1 MYGIM
6 SSESRLDFAVA
17 RRHFQTL
24 RRRAAVR
31 GLLDRLKRSPSTLCV
46 FKSAQPILQGTRQ
59 RQDVCLDDI
68 RGSVGRAQDY
78 TANFLP
84 RRSFDEERWARIRV
98 AVDSDT
104 GVPPLELL
112 EHDGVYY
119 VKDGHHR
126 VSVFK
131 FLNVRCVEAYV
142 TKLQVNKPTQASL
155 SVGETSIQGRCQPCI
170 TNV

>member
-1 MYGIM
+1 MYRIT
-6 SSESRLDFAVA
+6 SSESNLNFAVA

-24 RRRAAVR
+24 RRRATVR
-31 GLLDRLKRSPSTLCV
+31 VLLDRLWQRPLTLCV
-46 FKSAQPILQGTRQ
+46 FNPAQSVGQGIRQ
-59 RQDVCLDDI
+59 LKDVSVDDI
-68 RGSVGRAQDY
+68 RGSVGRAHDY
-78 TANFLP
+78 TASFLP

-104 GVPPLELL
+104 GVSPLELI
-112 EHDGVYY
+112 EYDGVYY

-142 TKLQVNKPTQASL
+142 TKLQVSKPVQASL
-155 SVGETSIQGRCQPCI
+155 TANKASFQGRCQPCI